1 MIQARPSGR
10 GWSRRAFLAYCS
22 LLRLPAASEK
32 GRVFPSETRR
42 YLDPT
47 TEFVVFR
54 FTDPAHAS
62 FLPEPSGRC
71 VSGRGNFLLY
81 ASDRTGLPQAYRMDL
96 KSGQSWLVTEA
107 SALEPASLVLLPDER
122 QIAYFDGR
130 LLVRV
135 NLRNY
140 KARRLYEIPTGFQ
153 RGDGPA
159 ISTDGRRA
167 VFVEVAGN
175 RSRLRL
181 TELRSGR
188 TETVLEWDGIV
199 RRPLP
204 RPRSDSILF
213 RAPDE
218 TLWLVDSRGRNRR
231 QLPLAAGRTGP
242 ALFSRDGDTLL
253 YLNYPADPK
262 QLHTLREYALD
273 SGQDTL
279 IAKTTQFVTFAA
291 NRNASVF
298 IGASGAKASPYIL
311 LLLRVTG
318 RELTLCEHKA
328 SQPERIS
335 LTFSPDSRWVFF
347 ESDRDGKPAIYGLQ
361 LSEFVENTD
370 GC

>member
-1 MIQARPSGR
+1 MIQARPPGR
-10 GWSRRAFLAYCS
+10 GWSRRTFLAFCS

-62 FLPEPSGRC
+62 FLPGPANHC

-81 ASDRTGLPQAYRMDL
+81 ASDRTGSAQAYRMDL
-96 KSGQSWLVTEA
+96 KSGQSWLITEA
-107 SALEPASLVLLPDER
+107 EALEPSSLVLFPDER
-122 QIAYFDGR
+122 HIAYFDGR
-130 LLVRV
+130 ALFRV
-135 NLRNY
+135 SLRNY
-140 KARRLYEIPTGFQ
+140 KSRRLYEIPPGFE
-153 RGDGPA
+153 RGEDLA
-159 ISTDGRRA
+159 IASDGRRA
-167 VFVEVAGN
+167 VFVEVAGT

-181 TELRSGR
+181 NELRSGR
-188 TETVLEWDGIV
+188 TETVLEWDGV
-199 RRPLP
+199 LRRPLL
-204 RPRSDSILF
+204 RPKSDWILF

-218 TLWLVDSRGRNRR
+218 ALWVVDVRGRNRR
-231 QLPLAAGRTGP
+231 RLALAEGKAGP

-262 QLHTLREYALD
+262 QLHTLREYALE

-279 IAKTTQFVTFAA
+279 IAKTTQFVAFAA

-298 IGASGAKASPYIL
+298 VGASGAKATPYVL

-328 SQPERIS
+328 ARPDRIR

-370 GC
+370 G